1 HVIGRV
7 AFVGVVKGDVDV
19 AVGGVEFFAG
29 RRRRFGELRFVQG
42 AGAVDGDPV
51 GLDQAYGEGAEFGDE
66 AIGDGLVLVC
76 AFAHSVELD
85 YVAVGLVD
93 GQAVGGAGF
102 AARGDGGVDPRQ
114 GFFARRVDH
123 VD

>member
-1 HVIGRV
+1 
-7 AFVGVVKGDVDV
+7 
-19 AVGGVEFFAG
+19 
-29 RRRRFGELRFVQG
+29 ELRFVQG

-93 GQAVGGAGF
+93 GQAGGGAGF

-123 VD
+123 VDQVRISADVYGAVGAVHRERFPIHGRRWD